1 MRSCFLMNLLYL
13 FTRDFHNLYGSHLPS
28 ELQDERPE
36 DRQLGPPSL
45 TARNPTRSCT
55 SPPSHS

>member
-36 DRQLGPPSL
+36 DRQIGPP
-45 TARNPTRSCT
+45 A
-55 SPPSHS
+55 